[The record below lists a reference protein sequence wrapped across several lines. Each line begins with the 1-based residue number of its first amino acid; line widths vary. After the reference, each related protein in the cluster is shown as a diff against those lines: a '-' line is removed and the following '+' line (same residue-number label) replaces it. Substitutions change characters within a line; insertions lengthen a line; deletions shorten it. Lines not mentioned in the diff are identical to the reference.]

1 MNLGILG
8 SGIVGRTLGAGLASR
23 GHAVRLGTR
32 FPARPELSHWEHSQA
47 GEARVVSFA
56 EAARFGETV
65 VLATDWQ
72 GTEHALELARP
83 ANLAGKVVVDAT
95 NPLDFSGGMPPRLD
109 IGHSD
114 SGGEQVQRWL
124 PGARVVKAFNTVI
137 ARHMVDPECP
147 LVMPAMWIAGDHD
160 DAKAQVT
167 ELLEEL
173 GWRALD
179 AGPLARSRL
188 LEPLALLLVC
198 RLAET
203 GRDDFLLQLLEIPPT
218 GQE

>member
-1 MNLGILG
+1 MKLGILG
-8 SGIVGRTLGAGLASR
+8 SGIVGRTLGAGFARR

-32 FPARPELSHWEHSQA
+32 FPARQELRHWEHAQS

-56 EAARFGETV
+56 EAARFGDTA
-65 VLATDWQ
+65 VLATDWK

-83 ANLAGKVVVDAT
+83 VHLAGKVVIDAT
-95 NPLDFSGGMPPRLD
+95 NPLDFSSGMPPRLD

-124 PGARVVKAFNTVI
+124 PGARVVKAFNTVM
-137 ARHMVDPECP
+137 ARHMVGPQTP
-147 LVMPAMWIAGDHD
+147 GALPGMWIAGDD
-160 DAKAQVT
+160 KDAKAHVT
-167 ELLEEL
+167 ELLAEL
-173 GWRALD
+173 GWRTLD

-188 LEPLALLLVC
+188 LEPIALLVIC

-203 GRDDFLLQLLEIPPT
+203 GRDDFLIQLLELT
-218 GQE
+218 RAGQE